1 MRSLFLF
8 LATVAFGQAANFPTD
23 FQAGLRLYASNK
35 FPEARAAF
43 EPLIASAP
51 SPEAKDVALA
61 QASYC
66 EAQLKHGDAATA
78 LAAGIKDKSQ
88 SILCRMNILT
98 IQTKYADVWALS
110 KAEDFT
116 TWPDALIYDAY
127 VCRGNAASRLR
138 QTAEAEKDFRAALGA
153 TINDYKQAV
162 VYLQLGRLAQGP
174 AALACYD
181 EIMKLKA
188 PGGTMRYQAV
198 AARARLLAAEGKG
211 ALALAE
217 FDRVGELTKQPH
229 WSMVQMARAATHE
242 TLGET
247 AKARACYEAIISASQ
262 PPADLLATAKA
273 KLAALR

>member
-1 MRSLFLF
+1 
-8 LATVAFGQAANFPTD
+8 
-23 FQAGLRLYASNK
+23 
-35 FPEARAAF
+35 
-43 EPLIASAP
+43 
-51 SPEAKDVALA
+51 
-61 QASYC
+61 
-66 EAQLKHGDAATA
+66 
-78 LAAGIKDKSQ
+78 
-88 SILCRMNILT
+88 MNILT

-110 KAEDFT
+110 KTEDFT

-138 QTAEAEKDFRAALGA
+138 QAADAERDYRAALGA

-181 EIMKLKA
+181 EILKLKA

-198 AARARLLAAEGKG
+198 AGRARLLAAEGKG

-229 WSMVQMARAATHE
+229 WSMVQMARAATYE